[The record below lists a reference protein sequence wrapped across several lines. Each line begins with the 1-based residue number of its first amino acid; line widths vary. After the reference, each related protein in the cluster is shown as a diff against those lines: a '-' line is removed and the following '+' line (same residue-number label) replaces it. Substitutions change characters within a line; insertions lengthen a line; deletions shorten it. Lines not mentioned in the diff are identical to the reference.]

1 MTRRRG
7 SELGGMLKGFGLGLG
22 VMYLLDPNMGRR
34 RRSLAKD
41 SVRGRL
47 HDVAEEIERGVR
59 DAGNRLYGFMAE
71 ARAALREEAVSEP
84 QLAERVRARLGRA
97 ASHPSAIEVS
107 VQGDQVTLSGPI
119 LAHELEQTLHAA
131 AGVRGVREVVNR
143 LTPHT
148 RAENVPGLQG
158 GAGRTGERAEMLQA
172 NWAPG
177 MRVTAGVLGGTL
189 LANALR
195 RPSPLNLLVGALGFG
210 LLARAAANI
219 DMERLIGTGD
229 SRRGIDLQKSVMID
243 VPVDRV
249 YRLWTNYQNFPH
261 FMRNVREVRD
271 LGGGRSAWTVAGPL
285 GAPIRFNAVVTEQ
298 VQNEVFAWK
307 SEEGQPVAHAG
318 IVRFAPAGTGTRVD
332 IRMSYKPPAGAAGHL
347 IASLFGADPKTEMDQ
362 DLQRMKSF
370 LETGRLP
377 HDAAKAKA

>member
-1 MTRRRG
+1 MGRRHG
-7 SELGGMLKGFGLGLG
+7 SEFLGVLKGFGLGLG
-22 VMYLLDPNMGRR
+22 VMYLMDPNMGRR
-34 RRSLAKD
+34 RRSLVKD

-59 DAGNRLYGFMAE
+59 DAGNRLYGLMAE
-71 ARAALREEAVSEP
+71 TRAALSQEPVSEP

-107 VQGDQVTLSGPI
+107 VQEDQVTLSGPI
-119 LAHELEQTLHAA
+119 LAHELEQVLHVV

-143 LTPHT
+143 LTPHA
-148 RAENVPGLQG
+148 RSENVPGLQG
-158 GAGRTGERAEMLQA
+158 GAGRTGERAEILQA

-177 MRVTAGVLGGTL
+177 MRLTAGVLGGTL

-195 RPSPLNLLVGALGFG
+195 RPSALNLLVGTLGFG
-210 LLARAAANI
+210 LLARAATNI
-219 DMERLIGTGD
+219 DAERLLGAGD
-229 SRRGIDLQKSVMID
+229 SRRGIDLQKTLTID

-249 YRLWTNYQNFPH
+249 YRMWTNYPNFPH

-285 GAPIRFNAVVTEQ
+285 GTPIRFNAVVTEQ
-298 VQNEVFAWK
+298 VPNQVFAWK

-318 IVRFAPAGTGTRVD
+318 IVRFEPAGTGTRVD
-332 IRMSYKPPAGAAGHL
+332 IHMTYKPPAGAAGHL
-347 IASLFGADPKTEMDQ
+347 VASLFGADPKTEMDQ
-362 DLQRMKSF
+362 DLARMKSF

-377 HDAAKAKA
+377 HDAAKAKV